1 MYSNFIFIRTFIYYT
16 SILSKLFIILLS
28 CLSSRNISFF
38 LYLNRT
44 AWIDEYNQSE
54 IFYPQTLNI
63 FVKNVISKHHL
74 RVVLEYM
81 FEEYMTTNI
90 HIGKVYF
97 SSYVFYKFGYG
108 MMILVHLETCLH
120 IIHWDGSFSLS
131 LHPSHVWK
139 IKRSNI
145 YIRFFSFSV
154 PYR

>member
-1 MYSNFIFIRTFIYYT
+1 MKIKCVFQFHFYKNFY
-16 SILSKLFIILLS
+16 LLS

-44 AWIDEYNQSE
+44 AWIDEYNQSG

-120 IIHWDGSFSLS
+120 IIHWDLS
-131 LHPSHVWK
+131 LIHIWRCRRYSLC
-139 IKRSNI
+139 RS
-145 YIRFFSFSV
+145 RWS
-154 PYR
+154 PYH